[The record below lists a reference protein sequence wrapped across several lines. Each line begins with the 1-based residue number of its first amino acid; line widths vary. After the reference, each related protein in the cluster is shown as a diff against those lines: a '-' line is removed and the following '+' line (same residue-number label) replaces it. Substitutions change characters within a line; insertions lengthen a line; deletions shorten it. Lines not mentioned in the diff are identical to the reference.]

1 MPHNLPNL
9 SKSEWKLMNF
19 CWRLGKSTAR
29 QIYEESLNEKQR
41 DYQTIKTMLDRM
53 AAKGYL
59 AVEKLGPL
67 CLFSPAVKRSQ
78 AVALAIDEFVGTVL
92 DDTLAPL
99 LVHLANDGKM
109 SPEELDE
116 LEKILSER
124 KRENGK

>member
-1 MPHNLPNL
+1 MALAAGPLAGAAFGKEAAAKKPPETVV
-9 SKSEWKLMNF
+9 K
-19 CWRLGKSTAR
+19 RL
-29 QIYEESLNEKQR
+29 YDSLNEKQR